1 MVEPQPR
8 VADGSIHDDFA
19 AQLLEL
25 YRDWQCNPEVT
36 WQHDWA
42 SAQRLLARSW
52 FRDGDVFAQLVQ
64 GNVSNIDHGTTIPL
78 SLEMIESDLVPFE
91 YSLPPTI
98 VQGVELNAWGR
109 PTGFWVLKQ
118 PPGDVFQG
126 FAVVP
131 TNLKRI
137 PAERMLCVKSIDRIR
152 QIRGVSHFAAVLN
165 RLDDL
170 KDYEESERIA
180 AKVAASMA
188 AVIKKG
194 SPEQYDPPAEDG
206 EQRDLRFRPG
216 MVFDD
221 LRPGEDI
228 TMIDSSRPNP
238 NLLAYRQGQ
247 MRALARAPAAATRRS
262 RRTTTARTARSA
274 RSSSSPMRITES
286 CRPSSP
292 RASCARRTRRRCA
305 WPSPP
310 GW

>member
-1 MVEPQPR
+1 
-8 VADGSIHDDFA
+8 
-19 AQLLEL
+19 
-25 YRDWQCNPEVT
+25 
-36 WQHDWA
+36 
-42 SAQRLLARSW
+42 
-52 FRDGDVFAQLVQ
+52 
-64 GNVSNIDHGTTIPL
+64 
-78 SLEMIESDLVPFE
+78 
-91 YSLPPTI
+91 
-98 VQGVELNAWGR
+98 
-109 PTGFWVLKQ
+109 VLKQ

-126 FAVVP
+126 FALVP

-152 QIRGVSHFAAVLN
+152 QIRGVSHFAAVLS

-247 MRALARAPAAATRRS
+247 MRALACGHRQQLLVDREGLQRHVQRAAAGARRVLCALRNPAGRVHLEHRAPDVPGGRAPGDRGRPGEGAEGSAADERR
-262 RRTTTARTARSA
+262 
-274 RSSSSPMRITES
+274 
-286 CRPSSP
+286 
-292 RASCARRTRRRCA
+292 
-305 WPSPP
+305 
-310 GW
+310 